1 MVLKFSPTL
10 LVGGDKH
17 HLIWWSVVTLGVLVE
32 NRRLSPAHSSSS
44 SSSSSAVR
52 PSRHDTLRVAGMSR
66 ADSYIFDVREKTS
79 FCVRV

>member
-17 HLIWWSVVTLGVLVE
+17 HLIRWSVVPLGVLVE
-32 NRRLSPAHSSSS
+32 NRRLSRAHSSSS
-44 SSSSSAVR
+44 SAAVR
-52 PSRHDTLRVAGMSR
+52 PSRHDTPRVAGMSR
-66 ADSYIFDVREKTS
+66 CLYFCCSGKTS